1 MKKRLILVLY
11 LYDPPISPKNE
22 EKKYSSEMTQKNTH
36 KINFSVSAPC
46 DDEKTSIPKI
56 ENYIVILHYGLQRR
70 FL

>member
-22 EKKYSSEMTQKNTH
+22 EKKYSSEMTQKTH